1 MSDKIDVRTECF
13 DLSCMT
19 SSVAV
24 KIYNLIRDVGYGKL
38 TADNALHQ
46 MIEVHNN
53 INTVRNRLYKLFDEL
68 EKGK

>member
-1 MSDKIDVRTECF
+1 MSDKIDVGTECF
-13 DLSCMT
+13 DLSCIT
-19 SSVAV
+19 SSIAV

-53 INTVRNRLYKLFDEL
+53 IKIVCDRLCKLSNEF